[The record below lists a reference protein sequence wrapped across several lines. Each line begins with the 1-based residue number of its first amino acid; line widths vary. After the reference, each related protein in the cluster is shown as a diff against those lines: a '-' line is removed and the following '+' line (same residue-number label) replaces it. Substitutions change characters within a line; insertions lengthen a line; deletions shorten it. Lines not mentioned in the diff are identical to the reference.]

1 MAPLA
6 APWIVPPPRAA
17 CVGVSTPACAAG
29 AVHRSTQGCSRKR
42 NRASP
47 RRGIP
52 RTPSLCNESHVRP
65 APYPTRTR
73 ENLPFVLS
81 SLKMPFP
88 RCIFTGQ
95 TGETYA
101 ARLHR
106 DENGFVAK
114 HAFVVTSP
122 SPVTNARRF
131 STKIGPSCSRV
142 GPAFREKTR
151 EVWLIVFT
159 RPRQAP
165 TKSWGIL
172 PPTPAPTSSISPNPS
187 QRGQAG
193 TMHRF
198 PLSRAE

>member
-1 MAPLA
+1 MGFQRRRVLPVRFIGRLRAVPVKETGQVPDAAFPERPLSA
-6 APWIVPPPRAA
+6 TNRTCGLHP
-17 CVGVSTPACAAG
+17 
-29 AVHRSTQGCSRKR
+29 TQ
-42 NRASP
+42 
-47 RRGIP
+47 
-52 RTPSLCNESHVRP
+52 P
-65 APYPTRTR
+65 APARTYPS
-73 ENLPFVLS
+73 VLS

-151 EVWLIVFT
+151 EVWLVVFT